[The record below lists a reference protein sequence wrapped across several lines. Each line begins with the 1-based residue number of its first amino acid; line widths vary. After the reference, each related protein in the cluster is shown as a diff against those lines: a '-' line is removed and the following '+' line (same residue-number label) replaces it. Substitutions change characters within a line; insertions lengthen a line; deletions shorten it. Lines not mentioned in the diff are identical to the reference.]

1 MDRSDFMT
9 DAAET
14 YGRIHFQFDC
24 APAQCQFY
32 LEASLAALPFKFEPK
47 IQLVDDLSFYAA
59 RNNRHIAV
67 QFWY

>member
-32 LEASLAALPFKFEPK
+32 LEASLAALTFKFEPK
-47 IQLVDDLSFYAA
+47 IQL
-59 RNNRHIAV
+59 
-67 QFWY
+67 